1 METIDSI
8 ENKGNKNQVKTKRK
22 NKKKNKNQNRVKD
35 KKVKKKKLEEPLREI
50 HSLFDM
56 ELFKNIP
63 KDTFDH
69 DIVFA
74 RFILFMRK
82 SIIHKKRDY
91 CIQNNIRS
99 RRNMYVK
106 DEDLDS
112 IVAECNTE
120 ESAIRN
126 LINSKNRSI
135 IKLALNSLT
144 LSQRYVIIYFYYEN
158 MNIDEIAK
166 ELNLKPRGVYAL
178 KSRAEE
184 RLKRL
189 YSYYGDGNNV

>member
-1 METIDSI
+1 METIGSI

-22 NKKKNKNQNRVKD
+22 NKKKNKTQNRVKD

-82 SIIHKKRDY
+82 DW
-91 CIQNNIRS
+91 
-99 RRNMYVK
+99 
-106 DEDLDS
+106 
-112 IVAECNTE
+112 
-120 ESAIRN
+120 
-126 LINSKNRSI
+126 
-135 IKLALNSLT
+135 
-144 LSQRYVIIYFYYEN
+144 
-158 MNIDEIAK
+158 
-166 ELNLKPRGVYAL
+166 
-178 KSRAEE
+178 
-184 RLKRL
+184 
-189 YSYYGDGNNV
+189 